1 LVADNQPLLKCILIG
16 SDEPLNGELLAAIR
30 VNGDIEVLRTV
41 TTYPAMDDLL
51 RTVRVRKPHFLF
63 LCVDDFASAS
73 ALAAP
78 LGDFLPTLPIVALT
92 RQLDLEL
99 IQKLMHLGIRDY
111 LTSPIESARLGDVV
125 TSTQRILKSHPP
137 QAHPT
142 GDLYT
147 FLPAK
152 PGVGCSTIAVGVS
165 CALAEDLGART
176 LLVDSDLSAGAIK
189 FLLKVGNSAS
199 IIDAVERAGGLDEDL
214 WSQLVGR
221 WENLDVLHAG
231 ELSLPPSVDLN
242 ALQSVLSVARAQYE
256 VICVDLAS
264 SLDPFS
270 VELMRESRRIFVVS
284 TPELTPL
291 YLAAERVR
299 VLKELGLGDR
309 ISLVLNRK
317 TGRRGGLPD
326 EDVVRLVGLP
336 VSFAFSNDYF
346 AVQEAI
352 LEGGPVSQGS
362 DLGQNILNLA
372 RSLAPQLEP
381 KKTSMPRRFL
391 EFFHVPRIVEADTA
405 WHD

>member
-1 LVADNQPLLKCILIG
+1 MLSCILIG
-16 SDEPLNGELLAAIR
+16 SDETLNGELLAALR
-30 VNGDIEVLRTV
+30 ASGEVEVLRTA
-41 TTYPAMDDLL
+41 TTYPAVDELL
-51 RTVRVRKPHFLF
+51 RTIRVRKPQFLF
-63 LCVDDFASAS
+63 LGVDDFANAS
-73 ALAAP
+73 ALASQ

-92 RQLDLEL
+92 RHLDLEL

-111 LTSPIESARLGDVV
+111 VSSPIDPARLAEVV
-125 TSTQRILKSHPP
+125 ASTQHILKSHPP
-137 QAHPT
+137 QAQPG

-165 CALAEDLGART
+165 CALADDLGART
-176 LLVDSDLSAGAIK
+176 LLIDGDLAAGAIK
-189 FLLKVGNSAS
+189 FLLKVGNSS
-199 IIDAVERAGGLDEDL
+199 SLMDAVERAGGLDEDL
-214 WSQLVGR
+214 WSQLVGH
-221 WENLDVLHAG
+221 WDNLDVLHAG

-242 ALQSVLSVARAQYE
+242 ALQRVLSVARAQYE
-256 VICVDLAS
+256 VVCVDLAS

-270 VELMRESRRIFVVS
+270 VDLMRESRRIFVLT

-299 VLKELGLGDR
+299 ILKELGLGDR

-352 LEGGPVSQGS
+352 LAGRPVSQGS

-372 RSLAPQLEP
+372 RSLAPHLEP
-381 KKTSMPRRFL
+381 KKTSKPRRFL
-391 EFFHVPRIVEADTA
+391 EFFHVPRIAEADAA